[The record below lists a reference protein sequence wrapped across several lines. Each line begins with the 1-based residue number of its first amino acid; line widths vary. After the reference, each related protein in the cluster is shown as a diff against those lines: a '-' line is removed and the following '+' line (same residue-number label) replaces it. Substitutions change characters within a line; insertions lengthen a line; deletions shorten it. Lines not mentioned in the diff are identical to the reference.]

1 VRARATALVLVAV
14 LVFYLLLAAERGVW
28 LIETGKPLLVLFG
41 IGVLM
46 LPVVGAWFAV
56 KEVRLG
62 SASSRLGKRLEAEGL
77 WPTEEIPRRPSG
89 RVDLAAADEIFEKR
103 KAEVEAAPE
112 DWRGWYRLSLAYYAA
127 RDTARAR
134 EALRQAIAL
143 DASDP
148 SRSAA
153 QSGH

>member
-1 VRARATALVLVAV
+1 MRARATALVLVAV
-14 LVFYLLLAAERGVW
+14 LVFYLVLAAERGVW
-28 LIETGKPLLVLFG
+28 LIETGKPLLILFG

-62 SASSRLGKRLEAEGL
+62 AASSRLGRRLEAEGR

-89 RVDLAAADEIFEKR
+89 RVDLAAADVIFEKR

-127 RDTARAR
+127 RDTTRAR
-134 EALRQAIAL
+134 KALRQAIAL
-143 DASDP
+143 GRDRPVTRAST
-148 SRSAA
+148 
-153 QSGH
+153 Q